1 MKLIGR
7 QLEATEMWNLLH
19 QKSVVLS
26 SLRRM
31 GKTSLLKIMVE
42 HPPGEQ
48 WRSVFHVVQGN
59 TSVEEFVQQL
69 FQKLVE
75 EKLIDGKVNAARKY
89 YDKFFAGRK
98 LGEYELPDLKRHWKD
113 VLSTMLKE
121 LAERKDQNTVIML
134 DEFPWMIYNLATKYQ
149 AEKEAMEL
157 LDVLRTIRQTTEK
170 NSGLRFVFCGSIGF
184 HIALNHLVRQH
195 QYLGNPT
202 NDMYT
207 YLLYEMS
214 APDAAALCTE
224 LGHLYG
230 ITDQNG
236 LYNHIATQVER
247 LPFFID
253 LIFTELSRSAI
264 AADISLADKAVKDIV
279 QDLSGNGHF
288 DHFKERI
295 EVYYGQ
301 THQKIAHHLMSHLCS
316 ESTPQTRPQ
325 LRQAV
330 LLQMEAA
337 TDEIDEVMKDLTKDF
352 YLIMDDNG
360 RYHFRYNL
368 LRRWWTLHYA

>member
-1 MKLIGR
+1 MTLIGR
-7 QLEATEMWNLLH
+7 QIEATEVWNLLR

-31 GKTSLLKIMVE
+31 GKTSLLKIMADN
-42 HPPGEQ
+42 PPGDS
-48 WRSVFHVVQGN
+48 WRPVFHVVQGN

-75 EKLIDGKVNAARKY
+75 DNLIDGKVNTIRKF
-89 YDKFFAGRK
+89 YDKVLAGRK
-98 LGEYELPDLKRHWKD
+98 FGEYELPDLKRHWKD
-113 VLSTMLKE
+113 VLGTMLKE
-121 LAERKDQNTVIML
+121 LAERKDLNTVIML

-157 LDVLRTIRQTTEK
+157 LDVLRTIRQTTESD
-170 NSGLRFVFCGSIGF
+170 SGLRFVFCGSIGF
-184 HIALNHLVRQH
+184 HIALNYLVRQH

-202 NDMYT
+202 NDMHT

-214 APDAAALCTE
+214 DADATALCVE
-224 LGHLYG
+224 LGRLHG
-230 ITDQNG
+230 VADRDG
-236 LYNHIATQVER
+236 LYAHISAQVER

-253 LIFTELSRSAI
+253 LIFTELSRSATS
-264 AADISLADKAVKDIV
+264 ADIARVDKAVKDIV

-301 THQKIAHHLMSHLCS
+301 THRQIAQHLMSHLCLGT
-316 ESTPQTRPQ
+316 TPQTRAQ

-330 LLQMEAA
+330 LLQMTVPQNEV
-337 TDEIDEVMKDLTKDF
+337 DEVIKDLTKDF
-352 YLIMDDNG
+352 YLSLDDEG
-360 RYHFRYNL
+360 RYHFRYTL
-368 LRRWWTLHYA
+368 LRRWWAIHYA

>member
-1 MKLIGR
+1 MKLVGR
-7 QLEATEMWNLLH
+7 QIESTEVWNLLR

-31 GKTSLLKIMVE
+31 GKTSLLKIMADN
-42 HPPGEQ
+42 PPGDS
-48 WRSVFHVVQGN
+48 WRPVFHVVQGN

-75 EKLIDGKVNAARKY
+75 DGLISGKTSAVRKF
-89 YDKFFAGRK
+89 YDKFFAGQK
-98 LGEYELPDLKRHWKD
+98 FGEYELPDLKRHWKD
-113 VLSTMLKE
+113 VLSAMLKE
-121 LAERKDQNTVIML
+121 LAERKDLNTVIML
-134 DEFPWMIYNLATKYQ
+134 DEFPWMIYNLATKHQ

-157 LDVLRTIRQTTEK
+157 LDVLRTIRQITE
-170 NSGLRFVFCGSIGF
+170 NERGLRFVFCGSIGF
-184 HIALNHLVRQH
+184 HIAINHLVRQH

-202 NDMYT
+202 NDMHT

-214 APDAAALCTE
+214 ETDAAALCAE
-224 LGHLYG
+224 LGQLHG
-230 ITDQNG
+230 VADHNG
-236 LYNHIATQVER
+236 LHAHIAEQVER

-253 LIFTELSRSAI
+253 LIFNELSRGSSS
-264 AADISLADKAVKDIV
+264 ADISRADKAVKDVV

-301 THQKIAHHLMSHLCS
+301 THQQIAHHLMSHLCQ
-316 ESTPQTRPQ
+316 EDTPQTRAQ

-330 LLQMEAA
+330 LLQMQAA
-337 TDEIDEVMKDLTKDF
+337 QYEIDEVIKDLTKDF
-352 YLIMDDNG
+352 YLTLADDG
-360 RYHFRYNL
+360 RYHFRYAL
-368 LRRWWTLHYA
+368 LRRWWALHYA

>member
-1 MKLIGR
+1 MNLVGR
-7 QLEATEMWNLLH
+7 QNEASEVWSLLH
-19 QKSVVLS
+19 HKSVVLS

-31 GKTSLLKIMVE
+31 GKTSLLKIMADN
-42 HPPGEQ
+42 PPGST
-48 WRSVFHVVQGN
+48 WHPVFHVVQGN

-75 EKLIDGKVNAARKY
+75 DGLIDGKVNALRKF
-89 YDKFFAGRK
+89 YDKVLAGRK
-98 LGEYELPDLKRHWKD
+98 LGEYELPDLKRHWKE
-113 VLSTMLKE
+113 VLSIMLKE
-121 LAERKDQNTVIML
+121 LADKKDLNVVVML

-157 LDVLRTIRQTTEK
+157 LDILRTIRQTTEQD
-170 NSGLRFVFCGSIGF
+170 SGLRFIFCGSIGF

-214 APDAAALCTE
+214 ETDAAGLCAE
-224 LGHLYG
+224 LGRLHG
-230 ITDQNG
+230 VDDQNG
-236 LYNHIATQVER
+236 LYAHIASQVER

-253 LIFTELSRSAI
+253 LIFTELSRTAA
-264 AADISLADKAVKDIV
+264 AADIPRADKAIKDIV

-301 THQKIAHHLMSHLCS
+301 THRQIARHLMSHLCA
-316 ESTPQTRPQ
+316 ENTPQTRLQ

-330 LLQMEAA
+330 LLQMEARH
-337 TDEIDEVMKDLTKDF
+337 DEIDQVIKDLTKDF
-352 YLIMDDNG
+352 YLSMDDNG
-360 RYHFRYNL
+360 NYHFRYTL
-368 LRRWWTLHYA
+368 LRRWWAMHHA

>member
-7 QLEATEMWNLLH
+7 QTEASEIWNLLR

-31 GKTSLLKIMVE
+31 GKTSLLKIMAND
-42 HPPGEQ
+42 PPGSS
-48 WRSVFHVVQGN
+48 WRPVFHVVQGN

-69 FQKLVE
+69 FQKLIE
-75 EKLIDGKVNAARKY
+75 EGLIDGKVNALRKF
-89 YDKFFAGRK
+89 YDRVFAGRK
-98 LGEYELPDLKRHWKD
+98 LGEFELPDLKRHWKD
-113 VLSTMLKE
+113 VLNIMLKE
-121 LAERKDQNTVIML
+121 LADKKDLNIVVML
-134 DEFPWMIYNLATKYQ
+134 DEFPWMIYNLTTKYQ

-157 LDVLRTIRQTTEK
+157 LDVLRTIRQTTEQD
-170 NSGLRFVFCGSIGF
+170 SGLRFVFCGSIGF

-202 NDMYT
+202 NDMHT

-214 APDAAALCTE
+214 ETDAAELCAE
-224 LGHLYG
+224 LGRLYSIG
-230 ITDQNG
+230 DKNE
-236 LYNHIATQVER
+236 LHAHIAAQVER

-253 LIFTELSRSAI
+253 LIFTELSRSPTT
-264 AADISLADKAVKDIV
+264 ADIAKADGAVKDIV

-295 EVYYGQ
+295 EVYYGR
-301 THQKIAHHLMSHLCS
+301 THRQIAHHLMSHLCA
-316 ESTPQTRPQ
+316 ENNPQTRAQ

-330 LLQMEAA
+330 LLQMEA
-337 TDEIDEVMKDLTKDF
+337 THDEIDEVVKDLTKDF
-352 YLIMDDNG
+352 YLALDDNG
-360 RYHFRYNL
+360 RYLFRYAL
-368 LRRWWTLHYA
+368 LRRWWSLHYA

>member
-7 QLEATEMWNLLH
+7 KVEASEMWSLLH

-31 GKTSLLKIMVE
+31 GKTSLLKIMADN
-42 HPPGEQ
+42 PPGST
-48 WRSVFHVVQGN
+48 WHPVFHVVQGN

-75 EKLIDGKVNAARKY
+75 EGLIDGKTNALRKF
-89 YDKFFAGRK
+89 YDKVFAGRK

-113 VLSTMLKE
+113 VLNIMLKE
-121 LAERKDQNTVIML
+121 LAERKDINTVIML

-157 LDVLRTIRQTTEK
+157 LDVLRTIRQTTEQ

-202 NDMYT
+202 NDMHT
-207 YLLYEMS
+207 YLLHEMS
-214 APDAAALCTE
+214 EADAAELCAE
-224 LGHLYG
+224 LGRLHHVADNNELYAH
-230 ITDQNG
+230 ITV
-236 LYNHIATQVER
+236 QVER

-253 LIFTELSRSAI
+253 LIFTELSRYPS
-264 AADISLADKAVKDIV
+264 AADIDRADKAVKDIV
-279 QDLSGNGHF
+279 QDVSGNGHF

-301 THQKIAHHLMSHLCS
+301 THRQIAHHLMSHLCA
-316 ESTPQTRPQ
+316 ENNPQSRAQ

-330 LLQMEAA
+330 LLQMEAPQG
-337 TDEIDEVMKDLTKDF
+337 EIDEVIKDLTKDF
-352 YLIMDDNG
+352 YLYLDDNG
-360 RYHFRYNL
+360 NYHFRYAL
-368 LRRWWTLHYA
+368 LRRWWALHYA

>member
-1 MKLIGR
+1 MRLIGR
-7 QLEATEMWNLLH
+7 KVEAAEVWNLLR

-31 GKTSLLKIMVE
+31 GKTSLLKIMAE
-42 HPPGEQ
+42 SPPGNS
-48 WRSVFHVVQGN
+48 WRPVFHVVQGN
-59 TSVEEFVQQL
+59 TSVDEFVQQL
-69 FQKLVE
+69 YQKLVE
-75 EKLIDGKVNAARKY
+75 EGLLDGKVNAVRKF

-98 LGEYELPDLKRHWKD
+98 FGEYELPDLKRYWKD
-113 VLSTMLKE
+113 VLVSMMKD
-121 LAERKDQNTVIML
+121 LAERKDLNTVIML

-157 LDVLRTIRQTTEK
+157 LDILRTIRQTTEK
-170 NSGLRFVFCGSIGF
+170 DSGLRFVFCGSIGF

-202 NDMYT
+202 NDMHT

-214 APDAAALCTE
+214 EEDAYALCAE
-224 LGHLYG
+224 LGQLHG
-230 ITDQNG
+230 VTDRDG
-236 LYNHIATQVER
+236 LYVHTASEVER

-253 LIFTELSRSAI
+253 LIFTELSRVA
-264 AADISLADKAVKDIV
+264 ATADIAQANKAIKEIV

-288 DHFKERI
+288 DHFRERI

-301 THQKIAHHLMSHLCS
+301 GHRQIAHHLMGHLCQ
-316 ESTPQTRPQ
+316 ENTPQTRAQ

-330 LLQMEAA
+330 LLQMQAA
-337 TDEIDEVMKDLTKDF
+337 QDEIDEVIKDLTKDF
-352 YLIMDDNG
+352 YLVLGDDG
-360 RYHFRYNL
+360 RYRFRYAL
-368 LRRWWTLHYA
+368 LRRWWSLHYA